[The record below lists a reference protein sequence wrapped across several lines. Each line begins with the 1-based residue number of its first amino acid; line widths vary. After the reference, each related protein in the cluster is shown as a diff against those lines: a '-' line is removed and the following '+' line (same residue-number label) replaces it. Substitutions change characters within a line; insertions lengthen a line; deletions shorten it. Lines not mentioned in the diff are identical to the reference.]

1 MHVKKS
7 GYILLIS
14 MKIDCLN
21 VVYPGQDIKKCI
33 SSSVSSSH
41 IRQRR
46 ADLSGRLRQCLSCSI
61 CKLWLDV
68 LSLVSAILCAGID
81 MAVKYELFVYT
92 CLQVLNTPS
101 LAVLPTVWIM
111 SCLYCRSNL
120 VYITS
125 RLSARLFGSSVL
137 HPSSAWYSLF
147 AHARNIPLHS
157 P

>member
-1 MHVKKS
+1 MFKKS

-14 MKIDCLN
+14 MNIDCLN
-21 VVYPGQDIKKCI
+21 VVYPGHDIKKCI

-81 MAVKYELFVYT
+81 TAVKYELFVYT

-101 LAVLPTVWIM
+101 LAVLPTVGL
-111 SCLYCRSNL
+111 CPVC
-120 VYITS
+120 T
-125 RLSARLFGSSVL
+125 AVL
-137 HPSSAWYSLF
+137 TWC
-147 AHARNIPLHS
+147 IS
-157 P
+157 PHD